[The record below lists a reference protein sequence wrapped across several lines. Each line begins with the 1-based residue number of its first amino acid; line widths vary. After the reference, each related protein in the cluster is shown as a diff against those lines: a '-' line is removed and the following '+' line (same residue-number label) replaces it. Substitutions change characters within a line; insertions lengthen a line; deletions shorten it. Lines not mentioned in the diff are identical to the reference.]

1 MKIAVSI
8 GKSSK
13 KLKIKGR
20 CDIIMIVISEIGKDN
35 QKITCTYDDIER
47 YLFRK

>member
-1 MKIAVSI
+1 MKTSVSA
-8 GKSSK
+8 GKSPK
-13 KLKIKGR
+13 KLKIKGS
-20 CDIIMIVISEIGKDN
+20 CDIIKIVISEIGKDS